1 MLGAALLAVLVRP
14 DCLARQLH
22 TIRLPSSQRVQYK
35 PAGHS
40 NIKASLVVK
49 LNLSS
54 VLIE

>member
-40 NIKASLVVK
+40 NIEESLVAGCLVIK
-49 LNLSS
+49 PNF
-54 VLIE
+54 